1 MKTSDTNEAIIK
13 KIHKAL
19 QSEGLEYMITRV
31 EGTIAHINVYVGND
45 GLGDD
50 NVK

>member
-1 MKTSDTNEAIIK
+1 MKTSDKNEAIIK

-45 GLGDD
+45 GLGDN

>member
-19 QSEGLEYMITRV
+19 QSEGLEYMITRI

-45 GLGDD
+45 GLGDN

>member
-1 MKTSDTNEAIIK
+1 MKTSDTNEVIIK

-45 GLGDD
+45 GLGDN

>member
-19 QSEGLEYMITRV
+19 QSEGLEHMITRI

-45 GLGDD
+45 ELGD
-50 NVK
+50 NM